1 MSLQDRSVVRSAA
14 DLERKYNLAKL
25 VGLAGNIETNSES
38 LIKVENEL
46 NNFISSTAD
55 SLEEIQKQIDGNIT
69 TYYYS
74 GVPTLSN
81 LPTSE
86 WPVEEYTNHIGDLY
100 YDKDTGYAYRFIYD
114 GETNVYSWLE
124 ISDNSVSEALALA
137 NAAKDTAD
145 SKRRVFVSQPT
156 TPYDNGDL
164 WVQGTN
170 GDIMV
175 CQLARATG
183 NYDSGDWIVAS
194 KYTDNTYA
202 KAIVDEM
209 GGTTTEVLGGTVTQY
224 TKNWVKFTD
233 LQTGSST
240 TIAGDLIKT
249 GTIDASKVKIANNNV
264 VIDADGIKL
273 NNGAKVV
280 GENGLL
286 NTYLY
291 QSWDEQVLCGYEFI
305 NDISEVATG
314 LQNENVVVN
323 IVIPK
328 GLKITK
334 ATVKLI
340 HTPFLWNTGS
350 WMPVDDYWGWCR
362 SLKLFKANN
371 LYSRHGYGVANGHLF
386 NGYGTTDTEIVGAFG
401 AEGWTPTDL
410 STFPTTQI
418 PATEETISI
427 DIKNELV
434 EGLNSLIIK
443 SDEKDKSWQTIPSIE
458 SEEQAWEVYNQIT
471 HSIAERKAMLIAL
484 ANIEGYMTYE

>member
-1 MSLQDRSVVRSAA
+1 MSLQDKSVVRSAT

-46 NNFISSTAD
+46 NNFISSTAE
-55 SLEEIQKQIDGNIT
+55 SLEEIQKQIDGSIT

-86 WPVEEYTNHIGDLY
+86 WPIEEYTNHVGDLY

-124 ISDNSVSEALALA
+124 LSDSSVSEALALA

-233 LQTGSST
+233 LSTGGST
-240 TIAGDLIKT
+240 TIAGENITTGNIKSSNYVAGKS
-249 GTIDASKVKIANNNV
+249 GTNINLTDGKITTKNVAID
-264 VIDADGIKL
+264 DEGMKL
-273 NNGAKVV
+273 SNGAKVV
-280 GENGLL
+280 GNNGLM

-291 QSWDEQVLCGYEFI
+291 EGEGIVGYERDYYY
-305 NDISEVATG
+305 NEATG
-314 LQNENVVVN
+314 DWDHIATGGIVLNF
-323 IVIPK
+323 VIPK
-328 GLKITK
+328 GLTITEAKVQLIHSPIYWVRGEVDEAGNQIPLSWGKCKNLKISK
-334 ATVKLI
+334 ATNV
-340 HTPFLWNTGS
+340 
-350 WMPVDDYWGWCR
+350 
-362 SLKLFKANN
+362 
-371 LYSRHGYGVANGHLF
+371 YSRLISAPLNAGILYDRENTTYSAIDGAL
-386 NGYGTTDTEIVGAFG
+386 GTS
-401 AEGWTPTDL
+401 GWTPSVNPSDT
-410 STFPTTQI
+410 SHN
-418 PATEETISI
+418 AETKESE
-427 DIKNELV
+427 DIKSSLV
-434 EGLNSLIIK
+434 EGLNRIK
-443 SDEKDKSWQTIPSIE
+443 ISGPEATQTWSDVNMAANSGY
-458 SEEQAWEVYNQIT
+458 VYAVLKIN
-471 HSIAERKAMLIAL
+471 
-484 ANIEGYMTYE
+484 GYMTYE

>member
-46 NNFISSTAD
+46 NNFISSTAE
-55 SLEEIQKQIDGNIT
+55 SLDEIQKQIDGSIT

-81 LPTSE
+81 LPASE
-86 WPVEEYTNHIGDLY
+86 WPMEEYTNHIGDLY

-124 ISDNSVSEALALA
+124 LSDSSVSEALALA

-183 NYDSGDWIVAS
+183 NYDAGDWIVAS

-264 VIDADGIKL
+264 VIDSDGIKL

-280 GENGLL
+280 GDNGLL

-291 QSWDEQVLCGYEFI
+291 EGEGIVGYERDYEF
-305 NDISEVATG
+305 NEATG
-314 LQNENVVVN
+314 DWDHIATSGIVLNF
-323 IVIPK
+323 VIPK
-328 GLKITK
+328 GLTITEAK
-334 ATVKLI
+334 VQLI
-340 HTPFLWNTGS
+340 HSPIYWVTGEIDENYNQIPLS
-350 WMPVDDYWGWCR
+350 WGKCKN
-362 SLKLFKANN
+362 LKIYKANN
-371 LYSRHGYGVANGHLF
+371 LYSRLISAPLNAGILYDRENTTYSEISGAL
-386 NGYGTTDTEIVGAFG
+386 GTS
-401 AEGWTPTDL
+401 GWTPSVNPSDT
-410 STFPTTQI
+410 SHN
-418 PATEETISI
+418 AETKESA
-427 DIKNELV
+427 DIKAALV
-434 EGLNSLIIK
+434 EGLNRIK
-443 SDEKDKSWQTIPSIE
+443 ISGPEATQTWSDLNMAANSGY
-458 SEEQAWEVYNQIT
+458 VYAVLKIN
-471 HSIAERKAMLIAL
+471 
-484 ANIEGYMTYE
+484 GYMTYE